1 MDKIGQAYEMLLTG
15 AALILAVLMIISI
28 IRSVLGPKIS
38 DRIIAVNMT
47 GTMVIM
53 VIAILSVYLDE
64 NYLVDVSLIYA
75 MISFLGVVVLCKVYT
90 GVYLQKKMT
99 WQWIR
104 FALSAACLVTGLVF
118 MILAVFG
125 VNRFHR
131 ALNRMHAAAMGDTLG
146 ILFVFVGLILIRGFS
161 MDSLKLFL
169 VILFFWTA
177 GPVSGHMI
185 SRLEAMTDENLG
197 EILVIRKGKTDKK
210 QKEEEKGDETL

>member
-1 MDKIGQAYEMLLTG
+1 
-15 AALILAVLMIISI
+15 
-28 IRSVLGPKIS
+28 
-38 DRIIAVNMT
+38 
-47 GTMVIM
+47 
-53 VIAILSVYLDE
+53 
-64 NYLVDVSLIYA
+64 
-75 MISFLGVVVLCKVYT
+75 
-90 GVYLQKKMT
+90 MT

-146 ILFVFVGLILIRGFS
+146 ILFVFAGLILIRGFS
-161 MDSLKLFL
+161 MDSFKLLL

-185 SRLEAMTDENLG
+185 SRLEAMTDEDLG
-197 EILVIRKGKTDKK
+197 EILVIRKEKTDKK
-210 QKEEEKGDETL
+210 QKGEEKDDETL

>member
-1 MDKIGQAYEMLLTG
+1 
-15 AALILAVLMIISI
+15 
-28 IRSVLGPKIS
+28 
-38 DRIIAVNMT
+38 
-47 GTMVIM
+47 
-53 VIAILSVYLDE
+53 
-64 NYLVDVSLIYA
+64 
-75 MISFLGVVVLCKVYT
+75 
-90 GVYLQKKMT
+90 MT

-146 ILFVFVGLILIRGFS
+146 ILFVFAGLILIRGFS

-185 SRLEAMTDENLG
+185 SRLEAMTNENLG

>member
-1 MDKIGQAYEMLLTG
+1 
-15 AALILAVLMIISI
+15 
-28 IRSVLGPKIS
+28 
-38 DRIIAVNMT
+38 
-47 GTMVIM
+47 
-53 VIAILSVYLDE
+53 
-64 NYLVDVSLIYA
+64 
-75 MISFLGVVVLCKVYT
+75 
-90 GVYLQKKMT
+90 MT

-146 ILFVFVGLILIRGFS
+146 ILFVFAGLILIRGFS

-210 QKEEEKGDETL
+210 QKEEENGDETL

>member
-1 MDKIGQAYEMLLTG
+1 
-15 AALILAVLMIISI
+15 
-28 IRSVLGPKIS
+28 
-38 DRIIAVNMT
+38 
-47 GTMVIM
+47 
-53 VIAILSVYLDE
+53 
-64 NYLVDVSLIYA
+64 
-75 MISFLGVVVLCKVYT
+75 
-90 GVYLQKKMT
+90 MT

-131 ALNRMHAAAMGDTLG
+131 AVNRMHAAAMGDTLG
-146 ILFVFVGLILIRGFS
+146 ILFVFAGLILIRGFS

>member
-1 MDKIGQAYEMLLTG
+1 MM
-15 AALILAVLMIISI
+15 
-28 IRSVLGPKIS
+28 
-38 DRIIAVNMT
+38 
-47 GTMVIM
+47 
-53 VIAILSVYLDE
+53 
-64 NYLVDVSLIYA
+64 
-75 MISFLGVVVLCKVYT
+75 
-90 GVYLQKKMT
+90 

-146 ILFVFVGLILIRGFS
+146 ILFVFAGLILIRGFS

-197 EILVIRKGKTDKK
+197 VILVIRKGKTDKK

>member
-1 MDKIGQAYEMLLTG
+1 
-15 AALILAVLMIISI
+15 
-28 IRSVLGPKIS
+28 
-38 DRIIAVNMT
+38 
-47 GTMVIM
+47 
-53 VIAILSVYLDE
+53 
-64 NYLVDVSLIYA
+64 
-75 MISFLGVVVLCKVYT
+75 
-90 GVYLQKKMT
+90 MT

-146 ILFVFVGLILIRGFS
+146 ILFVFAGLILIRGFS

-210 QKEEEKGDETL
+210 QKEEEKGDETDRKSVV

>member
-1 MDKIGQAYEMLLTG
+1 MM
-15 AALILAVLMIISI
+15 
-28 IRSVLGPKIS
+28 
-38 DRIIAVNMT
+38 
-47 GTMVIM
+47 
-53 VIAILSVYLDE
+53 
-64 NYLVDVSLIYA
+64 
-75 MISFLGVVVLCKVYT
+75 
-90 GVYLQKKMT
+90 

-118 MILAVFG
+118 MILAVVG

-146 ILFVFVGLILIRGFS
+146 ILFVFAGLILIRGFS

>member
-1 MDKIGQAYEMLLTG
+1 
-15 AALILAVLMIISI
+15 
-28 IRSVLGPKIS
+28 
-38 DRIIAVNMT
+38 
-47 GTMVIM
+47 
-53 VIAILSVYLDE
+53 
-64 NYLVDVSLIYA
+64 
-75 MISFLGVVVLCKVYT
+75 
-90 GVYLQKKMT
+90 MT

-118 MILAVFG
+118 MMLAVFG

-146 ILFVFVGLILIRGFS
+146 ILFVFAGLILIRGFS
-161 MDSLKLFL
+161 MDSFKLLL

-185 SRLEAMTDENLG
+185 SRLEAMTDEDLG
-197 EILVIRKGKTDKK
+197 EILVIRKEKTDKK

>member
-1 MDKIGQAYEMLLTG
+1 
-15 AALILAVLMIISI
+15 
-28 IRSVLGPKIS
+28 
-38 DRIIAVNMT
+38 
-47 GTMVIM
+47 
-53 VIAILSVYLDE
+53 
-64 NYLVDVSLIYA
+64 
-75 MISFLGVVVLCKVYT
+75 
-90 GVYLQKKMT
+90 MT

-146 ILFVFVGLILIRGFS
+146 ILFVFAGLILIRGFS

-197 EILVIRKGKTDKK
+197 EILVIRKEKTDKK
-210 QKEEEKGDETL
+210 QKGEEKGDETL